1 MDGMTRQPDIKA
13 VIENRKKENKKMGE
27 FLKNLKANYT
37 LSAVIC
43 VAIGVVL
50 VIWPATST
58 QVVCMVLGGML
69 LGYGMIQIVLYLFT
83 RERTIYLQGM
93 LILGIVFSV
102 IGVWILLKPESI
114 IAAVPIIMGIIIIIH
129 GLHNTI
135 QAIDLKKMNYGN
147 WWVALLCGLLTILLG
162 GVLVYNPFS
171 VVNTVVRVIGLFL
184 IYDGLSDM
192 WILSRVFKTKR
203 NAQKIIDAEATI
215 IDEDDF

>member
-1 MDGMTRQPDIKA
+1 MTRQSDIKA

-43 VAIGVVL
+43 VVIGVVL

-171 VVNTVVRVIGLFL
+171 VVNTVVRVIGGFL